1 MHSHNLALVYTG
13 MGLAG
18 IAMGCTYVPP
28 IQALIEWFPDRKGLA
43 SGATVAGFGS
53 GALFFAPAM
62 TTMAEMFSHRPT
74 FVGASSADVQCST
87 IDGKLFA
94 DVGGGQLKEVVL
106 ATGNWD
112 IFLQNKSVSYY
123 NDNLMILIC
132 LLYTS
137 PSPRD
142 S

>member
-1 MHSHNLALVYTG
+1 MYTG

-62 TTMAEMFSHRPT
+62 TTMAGKLSHLPT
-74 FVGASSADVQCST
+74 FVGAPGDIECTT
-87 IDGKLFA
+87 IDGKLFV
-94 DVGGGQLKEVVL
+94 DLGGRLQEVVL
-106 ATGNWD
+106 ATGTYVD
-112 IFLQNKSVSYY
+112 YYYVRITVSF
-123 NDNLMILIC
+123 
-132 LLYTS
+132 
-137 PSPRD
+137 
-142 S
+142 

>member
-1 MHSHNLALVYTG
+1 

-62 TTMAEMFSHRPT
+62 TNMADLFSRRPT
-74 FVGASSADVQCST
+74 FLGSTSDVNCST

-106 ATGNWD
+106 ATGMQK
-112 IFLQNKSVSYY
+112 L
-123 NDNLMILIC
+123 
-132 LLYTS
+132 
-137 PSPRD
+137 
-142 S
+142 

>member
-1 MHSHNLALVYTG
+1 MYTG

-53 GALFFAPAM
+53 GALFFAPVM
-62 TTMAEMFSHRPT
+62 TTMADKFSWMPT
-74 FVGASSADVQCST
+74 FVGSTSQVQCQT

-94 DVGGGQLKEVVL
+94 DLGGQLKEVVL
-106 ATGNWD
+106 ATGKED
-112 IFLQNKSVSYY
+112 
-123 NDNLMILIC
+123 
-132 LLYTS
+132 
-137 PSPRD
+137 
-142 S
+142 